1 MYVRIG
7 KDKFSENML
16 AGGAMEII
24 DFCASDNKNH
34 WLQEIQKSDWNA
46 GKYLY
51 ELLRDQKLKELCG
64 ISTKVLLLVDGD
76 RLFSFCTYAEQDDV
90 LDLSLTPWIG
100 FVYTFPK
107 YRGKRRI
114 GKLLEYAYMLAK
126 KDGHQHI
133 YISTGETGLYEK
145 YGYHFWKIMKDVGGE
160 DSRVYKTD
168 VVTADFSDVLGLSVS
183 GTIDR
188 PLGSAHPKY
197 PEMIYPINYG
207 YVDGVFAG
215 DGAEQDVYVFGTAH
229 PLKTFTG
236 KVVGVY
242 HRLNDNEDKW
252 IVSLNGESLRPEDI
266 LDAISFQEQYYM
278 GELYTL

>member
-1 MYVRIG
+1 M
-7 KDKFSENML
+7 K
-16 AGGAMEII
+16 II
-24 DFCASDNKNH
+24 DFYTSDDKAH
-34 WLQEIQKSDWNA
+34 WLSEIKKSDWGA

-64 ISTKVLLLVDGD
+64 EWTRVLLLVDD
-76 RLFSFCTYAEQDDV
+76 ESLVSFCTYAEQDDV
-90 LDLSLTPWIG
+90 REPSLTPWVG
-100 FVYTFPK
+100 FVYTFPE
-107 YRGKRRI
+107 YREKRRV
-114 GKLLEYAYMLAK
+114 GKLLEYAYKLAK
-126 KDGHQHI
+126 NDGHKHI

-145 YGYHFWKIMKDVGGE
+145 YGYHFWKIMKDFHGE

-168 VVTADFSDVLGLSVS
+168 VVDKDYSNVLGITVS

-188 PLGSAHPKY
+188 PLGSAHPRH

-215 DGAEQDVYVFGTAH
+215 DGAEQDVYVFGTDQ
-229 PLKTFTG
+229 PLEKYTG
-236 KVVGVY
+236 KVVAVY

-252 IVSLNGESLRPEDI
+252 IVSLNGETIPEEDI
-266 LDAISFQEQYYM
+266 LEAIGFQEQYFM